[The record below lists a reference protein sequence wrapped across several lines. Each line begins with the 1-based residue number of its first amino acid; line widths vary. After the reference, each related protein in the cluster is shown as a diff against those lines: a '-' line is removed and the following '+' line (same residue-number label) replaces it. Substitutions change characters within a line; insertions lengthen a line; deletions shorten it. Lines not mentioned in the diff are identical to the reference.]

1 MSENEKP
8 WEQDLQHLGERIRE
22 DLDLLHPVTEKRF
35 QAVYEVVSQQ
45 WHKEQARLKAG
56 GKPRALLKKQ
66 EQSKEKQQSQ
76 TEAQEEQRLNTH

>member
-56 GKPRALLKKQ
+56 GKPRTHEKKQ
-66 EQSKEKQQSQ
+66 EQSHEKGKTRSESPDQWRGHS
-76 TEAQEEQRLNTH
+76 H